1 MAMVRSWISTFIIFF
16 LVGEE
21 DRHRHDQMQA
31 AVAVFLRIGD
41 VVLAADQR
49 DVVLLHER
57 VGDAIDIVHKGADH
71 AHTGDV
77 EEVFFNGGCAESEAA
92 ARQLVADARR
102 LLEAALDAFD
112 RIALVLVGKIFV
124 DDVEFCL
131 DLHDGAAVVGHQP
144 LEIVDLAAD
153 VADKLFR
160 RETFVVEVA
169 F

>member
-1 MAMVRSWISTFIIFF
+1 
-16 LVGEE
+16 
-21 DRHRHDQMQA
+21 MQA

-49 DVVLLHER
+49 DVILLHER
-57 VGDAIDIVHKGADH
+57 VGDAVDIVHKGADH

-77 EEVFFNGGCAESEAA
+77 EEIFFNGGCAESEAA
-92 ARQLVADARR
+92 ARQFVADARR

-153 VADKLFR
+153 VADELFR
-160 RETFVVEVA
+160 RKTLVVEVA